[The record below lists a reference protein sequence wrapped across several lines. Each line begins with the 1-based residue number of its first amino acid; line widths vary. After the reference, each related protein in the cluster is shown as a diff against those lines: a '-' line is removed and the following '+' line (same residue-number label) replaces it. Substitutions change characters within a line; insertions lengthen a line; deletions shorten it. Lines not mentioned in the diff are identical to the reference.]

1 MTIQQILVN
10 HTTLTIFTLKF
21 LFRSFPLRYEL
32 IAHLQVNFQQTCIK
46 HITRTEW
53 TFEFHFQSHRLLLNS

>member
-1 MTIQQILVN
+1 MTVQQILVK
-10 HTTLTIFTLKF
+10 HSTLTKFTLKF

-46 HITRTEW
+46 HITLTEW
-53 TFEFHFQSHRLLLNS
+53 TFEFHFESHRILLNS